1 MGGPDALAPAGSG
14 LSQALLAPAA
24 RAAWQR
30 LGARLD
36 GVEDGEK
43 ADWEERVKSLV
54 VVQGLVSQ
62 CAEALQSQLQVAAGP
77 AASAAQQEQRELLVH
92 EVRSV
97 LSRMRRPLEANLK
110 DLRSSIVRETC
121 KVLAA
126 CFDCLGQLFALV
138 AGALLPT
145 LLDLVAG
152 GNKVIAAYADQ
163 CCQHMLETVGVS
175 SALPRLVRSAS
186 GSKSREM
193 REQCVGYLC
202 IVLRRWGRRQ
212 LSRHVVLLQDALVQ
226 LLRDAS
232 TTVRERARDCFAC
245 FAKHFP
251 EEAQMTVFRTDDRT
265 QRALSKVVQEARRA
279 EGKDSDSV
287 VSGASCIGGAAG
299 GGTLLAQRGAGPRRA
314 SSGSTCSGGS
324 FDSGAIYAWVE
335 GTRGKAQNVV
345 DELDEP
351 DELDSR
357 TTAPHEQ
364 SRSAAQ
370 QREREPGSSRD
381 FGRAAPPDVCDWR
394 VESKREVADEGPDTP
409 CENQPRKPEPQPQ
422 PQPQQAQ
429 VQQAQPYQAQP
440 QQTQPKQ
447 QRQQQLQ
454 PQLQPQPPSKD
465 IAVAP
470 ASAAQENRTDGASS
484 ATAAGKPAALRALIA
499 THRVFIDQLITDLAG
514 ELETLKRFEAA
525 DKCDLNAEAGA
536 EACQQYALALE
547 RSLARHH
554 DNLKRMRTVL

>member
-1 MGGPDALAPAGSG
+1 MGGPDALASAKPGM
-14 LSQALLAPAA
+14 SQALQAPAA

-36 GVEDGEK
+36 GVEDVDK
-43 ADWEERVKSLV
+43 ADWDERVKSLV
-54 VVQGLVSQ
+54 VVQGLVAQ
-62 CAEALQSQLQVAAGP
+62 CAEALESQLQVAAGP

-212 LSRHVVLLQDALVQ
+212 LSRHVMLLQDALVQ

-232 TTVRERARDCFAC
+232 TTVRERARDCFVC

-299 GGTLLAQRGAGPRRA
+299 GCTLLARRGAGLRRA

-335 GTRGKAQNVV
+335 GTRSKAQDVL

-351 DELDSR
+351 DESLDLR
-357 TTAPHEQ
+357 AAAPHEQ
-364 SRSAAQ
+364 GRSAAQ
-370 QREREPGSSRD
+370 QRERAPGCSRD
-381 FGRAAPPDVCDWR
+381 FGRAAPPDVCDGR
-394 VESKREVADEGPDTP
+394 VESKSEVADEGPDTP
-409 CENQPRKPEPQPQ
+409 WENQPRKPQPQPQQPQQAQLRQAQPQQAQSQQLLQQQPQPQ
-422 PQPQQAQ
+422 PQPQPAST
-429 VQQAQPYQAQP
+429 A
-440 QQTQPKQ
+440 
-447 QRQQQLQ
+447 
-454 PQLQPQPPSKD
+454 PP
-465 IAVAP
+465 VAP
-470 ASAAQENRTDGASS
+470 ASAAQENRADGTSS
-484 ATAAGKPAALRALIA
+484 ASAADKPAALRALVA
-499 THRVFIDQLITDLAG
+499 AHRVFIDQFITELAG

-525 DKCDLNAEAGA
+525 DKSDLNAEAGA
-536 EACQQYALALE
+536 EARQHYALALQ
-547 RSLARHH
+547 RSLARHQ
-554 DNLKRMRTVL
+554 DNLERMRTVL

>member
-1 MGGPDALAPAGSG
+1 MGGPDALAPAGPG
-14 LSQALLAPAA
+14 LSQALQAPAA

-36 GVEDGEK
+36 GVEDVEK

-54 VVQGLVSQ
+54 VVQGLVAQ

-152 GNKVIAAYADQ
+152 GNKVIAVYADQ

-186 GSKSREM
+186 DSKSREM

-212 LSRHVVLLQDALVQ
+212 LSRHVVLLQDALVH

-232 TTVRERARDCFAC
+232 TTVRERARDCFVC

-287 VSGASCIGGAAG
+287 VSGASCIGGASG
-299 GGTLLAQRGAGPRRA
+299 GGTLLARRGAGLRRA

-335 GTRGKAQNVV
+335 GTRSKAQDVL

-351 DELDSR
+351 DERLDLR
-357 TTAPHEQ
+357 AAAPHEQ

-370 QREREPGSSRD
+370 QRERAPGCSRD
-381 FGRAAPPDVCDWR
+381 FGRAAPPDVCDRR
-394 VESKREVADEGPDTP
+394 VESKSDADEGPDTP
-409 CENQPRKPEPQPQ
+409 CETQPRPQPQ
-422 PQPQQAQ
+422 KPQEAQ
-429 VQQAQPYQAQP
+429 VQQAQPQQARAR
-440 QQTQPKQ
+440 Q
-447 QRQQQLQ
+447 QRQQQPQ
-454 PQLQPQPPSKD
+454 PQLQLLPASTAPP
-465 IAVAP
+465 VAP
-470 ASAAQENRTDGASS
+470 ASAAQENRTDGTSS
-484 ATAAGKPAALRALIA
+484 ASAAGKPAALRALVA
-499 THRVFIDQLITDLAG
+499 AHRVFIDQLITDLAG
-514 ELETLKRFEAA
+514 ELETLKRFESA
-525 DKCDLNAEAGA
+525 DKCDLDAEAGA
-536 EACQQYALALE
+536 EVCQQYALALQ
-547 RSLARHH
+547 RSLTHH
-554 DNLKRMRTVL
+554 QDNLERMRTVL